1 MSDLAAAAAAMGVPE
16 ALVKRS
22 AEARAKATGGSVEEI
37 LAAWAGGGE
46 APSAAASAAPAATA
60 SAGVAEQG
68 DARRQ
73 TPDAGPE
80 PDPALAVGQAGSVTQ
95 TSNLEPPTAAVE
107 PPTAPGERL
116 PVTAPPA
123 PTEVSPK
130 EALRYPVVVTVPTSG
145 LTERIVPALPT
156 WLASMLLLIPLF
168 GLLQLFGA
176 TSNDC
181 GQAGE
186 LLVDRVSGALVNCD
200 GSAFEGRGTPGGSTD
215 FIAVGEQ
222 IFTGQVVAAAN
233 CQSCHGAQGQGG
245 VGPALTTVRSTFSS
259 CMDHVEWVAKGTQ
272 GFQNEGR
279 STYGDL
285 NKPVGG
291 GGNMP
296 SFAAA
301 LTPEQIGA
309 VAAFE
314 RVRFGGVA
322 AEEALADCGLVLP
335 EEGAPVDGEGAAGEG
350 EAPVENPAP

>member
-22 AEARAKATGGSVEEI
+22 AEARARATGASVDEI

-46 APSAAASAAPAATA
+46 APEATTAASTSPP
-60 SAGVAEQG
+60 EQE

-73 TPDAGPE
+73 TPDASPE
-80 PDPALAVGQAGSVTQ
+80 PEPATAQAQTASAPQ
-95 TSNLEPPTAAVE
+95 TSSLEPHTPAE
-107 PPTAPGERL
+107 PRTIN
-116 PVTAPPA
+116 APPP

-145 LTERIVPALPT
+145 LTERIVPTLPK

-181 GQAGE
+181 GEAGE
-186 LLVDRVSGALVNCD
+186 LLADRVTGALSNCD
-200 GSAFEGRGTPGGSTD
+200 GSPFEGRGTPGGGTD
-215 FIAVGEQ
+215 FIALGEQ
-222 IFTGQVVAAAN
+222 IYTGQVVASAN

-279 STYGDL
+279 ATYGDL

-291 GGNMP
+291 AGNMP

-309 VAAFE
+309 VSAFE

-322 AEEALADCGLVLP
+322 AEEALADCGLAEPAP
-335 EEGAPVDGEGAAGEG
+335 EEGAPVDGEGAVGEGEG
-350 EAPVENPAP
+350 EAENPAP

>member
-22 AEARAKATGGSVEEI
+22 AEARARATGASIDEI
-37 LAAWAGGGE
+37 LTAWAGG
-46 APSAAASAAPAATA
+46 APAPAAPAATV
-60 SAGVAEQG
+60 SAGAADPE

-73 TPDAGPE
+73 TPDVTNEAESQTSSPE
-80 PDPALAVGQAGSVTQ
+80 PELVAVNGSTSQ
-95 TSNLEPPTAAVE
+95 TVTAA
-107 PPTAPGERL
+107 
-116 PVTAPPA
+116 PVPS
-123 PTEVSPK
+123 EVSGK
-130 EALRYPVVVTVPTSG
+130 DALRYPIVVTVPTSG
-145 LTERIVPALPT
+145 LTERMVPSLPT

-168 GLLQLFGA
+168 GLLQLFGS
-176 TSNDC
+176 TTNDC
-181 GQAGE
+181 GEAGE

-200 GSAFEGRGTPGGSTD
+200 GSPFEGRGTPGGGTD
-215 FIAVGEQ
+215 FIALGEQ
-222 IFTGQVVAAAN
+222 IYTGQVVAAAN

-245 VGPALTTVRSTFSS
+245 VGPALTTVRATFSS
-259 CMDHVEWVAKGTQ
+259 CMDHIEWVAKGTQ

-285 NKPVGG
+285 DKPVGG
-291 GGNMP
+291 AGNMP
-296 SFAAA
+296 AFAAA

-335 EEGAPVDGEGAAGEG
+335 TPEEEAGETG
-350 EAPVENPAP
+350 EEAGEVENPAP